1 MTNPSNLADVEA
13 LLGER
18 GAVLGWMAKLDAA
31 DSAVPA
37 AVRERVRRDYQLRL
51 EGVNQQ
57 LQGHG
62 DAIAAKLAEER
73 AERDAAAANASSAR
87 EALAEAELR
96 HLVGEYDR
104 GRFEGERTRH
114 AADIERH
121 ERALGAVSERVRKLE
136 DALAQIVAPVQAA
149 AVEAESTPAGG
160 DAEEDAVTADAVDQ
174 APPAEPE
181 AVVAVEDEFFVDE
194 IDEQLLAIFDGGSS
208 QADFDVELVEEAA
221 PVAPPPLA
229 DERGPLSFRPGTGM
243 PPEAERTIPSIGMP
257 ADVPA
262 RFIPVTEPPRAA
274 PTPPVPTPAPV
285 SRGPMFEEDI
295 VATGPT
301 PEPPPVVAG
310 RTLRCAECGAMNKSS
325 EWYCEKCGAE
335 LNVG

>member
-1 MTNPSNLADVEA
+1 MTTPSNLADVEA

-37 AVRERVRRDYQLRL
+37 AVRERVQRDYQLRL

-62 DAIAAKLAEER
+62 DAIAARLAEER
-73 AERDAAAANASSAR
+73 AERDAAATAATSAR

-104 GRFEGERTRH
+104 NRFEGERTRH
-114 AADIERH
+114 ATDIERH

-136 DALAQIVAPVQAA
+136 DALAQIVAPAQAVG
-149 AVEAESTPAGG
+149 VEAEG
-160 DAEEDAVTADAVDQ
+160 DV
-174 APPAEPE
+174 
-181 AVVAVEDEFFVDE
+181 VVAEAGDLDEPTVVLAVEEEIFVDE
-194 IDEQLLAIFDGGSS
+194 IDEQLLAIFDGGSN
-208 QADFDVELVEEAA
+208 QTDFEVELVAEDSQAAA
-221 PVAPPPLA
+221 PTPLA
-229 DERGPLSFRPGTGM
+229 DQRGPLSFRPGTGM

-262 RFIPVTEPPRAA
+262 RFTPVAEPPRAA
-274 PTPPVPTPAPV
+274 PPAPVPTPAPAI
-285 SRGPMFEEDI
+285 RGTMFEEDI
-295 VATGPT
+295 VATGPA
-301 PEPPPVVAG
+301 PEPPAVVAG

>member
-1 MTNPSNLADVEA
+1 MTTPSNLADVEA

-18 GAVLGWMAKLDAA
+18 GAVLGWLGKLDAA
-31 DSAVPA
+31 DSAVPS

-62 DAIAAKLAEER
+62 DAIAAKLADER
-73 AERDAAAANASSAR
+73 AERDAAAASASTAR
-87 EALAEAELR
+87 DALAEAELR

-104 GRFEGERTRH
+104 PRFESERTRH
-114 AADIERH
+114 AGDIERH

-136 DALAQIVAPVQAA
+136 DALAQIVAPAQPLAA
-149 AVEAESTPAGG
+149 ASSPADPVEAATE
-160 DAEEDAVTADAVDQ
+160 
-174 APPAEPE
+174 EPE
-181 AVVAVEDEFFVDE
+181 VVYATEALIEVEDVIELEDE
-194 IDEQLLAIFDGGSS
+194 IDEQLLAIFDGP
-208 QADFDVELVEEAA
+208 ADLGELDIELVDDTASPEAA
-221 PVAPPPLA
+221 TPV

-243 PPEAERTIPSIGMP
+243 PTEADRSIPSFGMP
-257 ADVPA
+257 AEVPA
-262 RFIPVTEPPRAA
+262 RFTPVTEPQRAA
-274 PTPPVPTPAPV
+274 PPAPTPAPV
-285 SRGPMFEEDI
+285 TRGPMFEEDI

-301 PEPPPVVAG
+301 PEASAVVAG
-310 RTLRCAECGAMNKSS
+310 RTLRCAECSAMNKSS

>member
-1 MTNPSNLADVEA
+1 MTTPSNLADVEA

-18 GAVLGWMAKLDAA
+18 GAVLGWLAKLDAA
-31 DSAVPA
+31 DSAVPSS
-37 AVRERVRRDYQLRL
+37 VRERVRRDYQLRL

-62 DAIAAKLAEER
+62 DAIAAKLADER
-73 AERDAAAANASSAR
+73 AERDAAAANASTAR
-87 EALAEAELR
+87 DALAEAELR

-104 GRFEGERTRH
+104 SRFEGERTRH

-136 DALAQIVAPVQAA
+136 DALAQIVAPAQ
-149 AVEAESTPAGG
+149 
-160 DAEEDAVTADAVDQ
+160 
-174 APPAEPE
+174 
-181 AVVAVEDEFFVDE
+181 AVVAEAVATSSADTTEPEEPAVVQVAEATVDVEETILEGEIDDE
-194 IDEQLLAIFDGGSS
+194 IDEQLLAIFDGP
-208 QADFDVELVEEAA
+208 ADLSELDIELVEDTPSPGA
-221 PVAPPPLA
+221 PTPV

-243 PPEAERTIPSIGMP
+243 PADADRSIPSFGMP
-257 ADVPA
+257 AEVPA
-262 RFIPVTEPPRAA
+262 RFTPASEPQRPAP
-274 PTPPVPTPAPV
+274 PTPTPTPAPV
-285 SRGPMFEEDI
+285 TRGPMFEEDI

-301 PEPPPVVAG
+301 PEPSAVVAG

>member
-18 GAVLGWMAKLDAA
+18 TAVLGWLAKLDAA
-31 DSAVPA
+31 DSAVPS

-62 DAIAAKLAEER
+62 DAIAAKLADER
-73 AERDAAAANASSAR
+73 AERDAAAASASTAR
-87 EALAEAELR
+87 DALAEAELR

-104 GRFEGERTRH
+104 ARYESERSRH
-114 AADIERH
+114 ATDIERH
-121 ERALGAVSERVRKLE
+121 ERALGAVAERVRKLE
-136 DALAQIVAPVQAA
+136 DALAQI
-149 AVEAESTPAGG
+149 T
-160 DAEEDAVTADAVDQ
+160 T
-174 APPAEPE
+174 PAEPAHPAAE
-181 AVVAVEDEFFVDE
+181 PEPRADTVEEDLDEEPVVVQTTESIVEVEDMVEFHDD
-194 IDEQLLAIFDGGSS
+194 IDEQLLAIFDDPTDLSEL
-208 QADFDVELVEEAA
+208 DIELVDEPASPGA
-221 PVAPPPLA
+221 TTPV

-243 PPEAERTIPSIGMP
+243 PAEADRSIPAFGMP
-257 ADVPA
+257 TEVPA
-262 RFIPVTEPPRAA
+262 RFTPVSEPPRAV
-274 PTPPVPTPAPV
+274 PPTPAPAPAPV
-285 SRGPMFEEDI
+285 TRGPMFEEDI
-295 VATGPT
+295 VATGPA
-301 PEPPPVVAG
+301 PEPSAVVAG

>member
-1 MTNPSNLADVEA
+1 MTTPSNLADVEA

-18 GAVLGWMAKLDAA
+18 GAVLGWLAKLDAA

-37 AVRERVRRDYQLRL
+37 AVRERVRRDYELRL
-51 EGVNQQ
+51 DGVNQQ

-62 DAIAAKLAEER
+62 DAIAAKLADER
-73 AERDAAAANASSAR
+73 AERDAAAASAATAH

-104 GRFEGERTRH
+104 SRFEAERARH

-136 DALAQIVAPVQAA
+136 DALAQIVAPAQPVMGGAA
-149 AVEAESTPAGG
+149 AEPAPTPVETIASAPA
-160 DAEEDAVTADAVDQ
+160 DVQVA
-174 APPAEPE
+174 E
-181 AVVAVEDEFFVDE
+181 AVIEVEETILEGEIDDE
-194 IDEQLLAIFDGGSS
+194 IDEQLLAIFDGSAEL
-208 QADFDVELVEEAA
+208 ADLEIELVEEDTPSEA
-221 PVAPPPLA
+221 PAPA

-243 PPEAERTIPSIGMP
+243 PVEADRSIPSFGMP
-257 ADVPA
+257 AEVPA
-262 RFIPVTEPPRAA
+262 RFTPAAEPKRTPPPTPTPEPVT
-274 PTPPVPTPAPV
+274 
-285 SRGPMFEEDI
+285 RGPMFDEDI
-295 VATGPT
+295 VATGPA
-301 PEPPPVVAG
+301 PEPSTVVAG